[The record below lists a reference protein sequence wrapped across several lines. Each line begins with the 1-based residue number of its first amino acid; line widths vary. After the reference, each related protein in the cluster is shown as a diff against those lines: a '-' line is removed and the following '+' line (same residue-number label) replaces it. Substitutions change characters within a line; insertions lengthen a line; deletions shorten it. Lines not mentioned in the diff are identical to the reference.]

1 MTQSWVPPG
10 EGGWRRDDSHI
21 NTVLTG
27 FVDKLLTEKQG
38 EGFARGF
45 AFYGAML
52 AGFEYAWIA
61 GRAYMRPKIAG
72 APAQKIWG
80 DKPPAKIKGAGKPP
94 PKWIFKVLMKLH
106 PELRKRA
113 RRADDVWR
121 TRAWREVVERWQN
134 ELKPAFV
141 VENRE
146 LTRIDVTTLDDK
158 ALADHL
164 ERATK
169 VMCEMIVQHFF
180 HSPMQAVVV
189 GDLMARVGDW
199 AGAKPGEVLQML
211 RGSSPASRAGADGEA
226 AVAKALAGDAQAR
239 AILDSDKP
247 AAEIV
252 ASLKSANG
260 PVGDAMRELLEVYGL
275 RPVTGLDLYHQ
286 TLADLPELL
295 VKGLR
300 AAATHPHVESNVD
313 PAAAIRARVPEA
325 QRAAFDEALAE
336 ARLAYGVRDDDAGVL
351 LWRIGIVRKA
361 VMETGRRLAAR
372 GALNDAEHALDALSE
387 ELQALLRGASSP
399 SANELAARTAK
410 RKELAAI
417 DPPIALGEEGA
428 PPPLDYFP
436 PAVARMMRAVQLFLT
451 TFEGERANT
460 HGSAG
465 KNVVG
470 TGVSAGVYEG
480 TARVVRNMSD
490 FAKIERG
497 DVLVAR
503 FTSPAYNVLLPLL
516 GAVVT
521 ERGGLLS
528 HAAIVAREYGIPGVV
543 DTRDALAKIPDGA
556 RVRVDG
562 SAGTVEVIG
571 AASTNV
577 APKATAPVAAPAA
590 VPRIARIVPATPG
603 RIVSLRDAGATEFGG
618 KAKALAS
625 AVAATL
631 PVPDGVA
638 LDSDLVE
645 RVVAGEAD
653 ARERVTAAVI
663 KLGGPWAV
671 RSSAIGEDSAQAS
684 FAGQHATLLGV
695 QPADLFDAIA
705 TVHAS
710 AHTAS
715 ALAYR
720 QKMGI
725 TAAPRMGV
733 VIQTLLRPDISGVL
747 FSHDPTAKTREGRL
761 IEATWGLGE
770 ALVSGLVTPDR
781 YRVGAD
787 GKVIERAIGD
797 KDIAIEARAGGGT
810 AEVTIAADRAKTACL
825 DDARL
830 AELAQLANRCE
841 QLFGGPQDLEWAVAN
856 GRLHLL
862 QSRPVT
868 TSAR

>member
-27 FVDKLLTEKQG
+27 FVDKLLTAKQG
-38 EGFARGF
+38 EGFAKGF

-52 AGFEYAWIA
+52 AGFEYSWLA

-80 DKPPAKIKGAGKPP
+80 DKPPAKIKGAGKVP
-94 PKWIFKVLMKLH
+94 PKLVFKILMKLH

-113 RRADDVWR
+113 RRADEVWR
-121 TRAWREVVERWQN
+121 TKAWREVVERWQK

-141 VENRE
+141 AENRA
-146 LTRIDVTTLDDK
+146 LTRIDVTALDDK
-158 ALADHL
+158 GLADHL
-164 ERATK
+164 ERATTA
-169 VMCEMIVQHFF
+169 MSEMIVQHFF

-226 AVAKALAGDAQAR
+226 AVAKALTGDAHAR

-252 ASLKSANG
+252 AALKRADG

-300 AAATHPHVESNVD
+300 AAVAHPYEESNAD
-313 PAAAIRARVPEA
+313 LAAAIRARVPEA

-351 LWRIGIVRKA
+351 LWRIGIVRRA
-361 VMETGRRLAAR
+361 VQEAGRRLATR
-372 GALNDAEHALDALSE
+372 GALDDAEHALDALSE
-387 ELQALLRGASSP
+387 ELQALLRGGSSP
-399 SANELAARTAK
+399 AANELAARTTK

-460 HGSAG
+460 HGSEG

-480 TARVVRNMSD
+480 TARVVRDMSD

-543 DTRDALAKIPDGA
+543 DTRDALSKIPDGS

-571 AASTNV
+571 AASTT
-577 APKATAPVAAPAA
+577 ATPKAAAPVAAPAA
-590 VPRIARIVPATPG
+590 VQRVAPTTPG

-653 ARERVTAAVI
+653 ARQRVTAAVGA
-663 KLGGPWAV
+663 LGGPWAV

-761 IEATWGLGE
+761 IEASWGLGE

-781 YRVGAD
+781 YRVGTD
-787 GKVIERAIGD
+787 GKILERAIGD
-797 KDIAIEARAGGGT
+797 KDIAIEARVGGGT
-810 AEVTIAADRAKTACL
+810 AEVTIAADRAKAACL

-830 AELAQLANRCE
+830 AELTQLANRCE